1 MLYGINKVF
10 TNSYYKVTSYWDK
23 DNDELNMSNKS
34 YDSPINRIKLLK
46 HERIVLIT

>member
-10 TNSYYKVTSYWDK
+10 TNNYYKVTSYWDK

-34 YDSPINRIKLLK
+34 YDFSYKLIKTYK
-46 HERIVLIT
+46 A